1 MSFCLLLALRKN
13 AGLRYFVIA
22 VPPIIQSMNQ
32 IQEYAA
38 NTRVGQCL
46 TKTAYDGVQKSNI
59 VKDDDMNC

>member
-1 MSFCLLLALRKN
+1 
-13 AGLRYFVIA
+13 
-22 VPPIIQSMNQ
+22 MNQ